1 MKVLL
6 SPLVVLRDYV
16 DKLKIQEFPC
26 GANYSGNLL
35 LILFLQLASF
45 KNMFS
50 CLALSTVYSSV

>member
-1 MKVLL
+1 M
-6 SPLVVLRDYV
+6 